1 MTAAADTSSASSPGR
16 AAPTVLLVEDEVLIR
31 MALAQELR
39 NGGYTVI
46 EAASSEEALRILRSN
61 IPVDLVL
68 TDIRMPGSM
77 DGADLARTIRTGYPA
92 IKVVISSAYTPDSD
106 LLGTVDRFL
115 SKPIDFDRL
124 VDEMKSLLP

>member
-1 MTAAADTSSASSPGR
+1 MTAAADTSSASSPEG

-46 EAASSEEALRILRSN
+46 EAANSEEALRILCSN

-77 DGADLARTIRTGYPA
+77 DGAELVRTVRTAYPT
-92 IKVVISSAYTPDSD
+92 IKLVISSAYTPDSD
-106 LLGTVDRFL
+106 LLDSIDGFM
-115 SKPIDFDRL
+115 SKPVDFDRL